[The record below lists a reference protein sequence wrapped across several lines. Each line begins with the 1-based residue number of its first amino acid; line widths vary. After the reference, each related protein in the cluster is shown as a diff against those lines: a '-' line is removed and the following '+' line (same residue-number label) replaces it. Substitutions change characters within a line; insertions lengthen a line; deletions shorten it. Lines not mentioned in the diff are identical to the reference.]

1 MSLAPEYR
9 FDWHADKARTNLQKH
24 KISFPTASTVFRD
37 ALAITV
43 YDDEHSDD
51 GDQRWATIG
60 QASNG
65 QTLVVVHTF
74 KALVAV
80 AHRAAFDLGA
90 KGRSP
95 GTARLRAGAALGLH
109 GQ

>member
-1 MSLAPEYR
+1 MSVAPEYR
-9 FDWHADKARTNLQKH
+9 FDWYADKARINLQKH
-24 KISFPTASTVFRD
+24 KVSFPTASTVFRD

-51 GDQRWATIG
+51 GDQRWVTIG

-74 KALVAV
+74 KALDAE
-80 AHRAAFDLGA
+80 RIEL
-90 KGRSP
+90 RLIS
-95 GTARLRAGAALGLH
+95 ARKADRQERRDYEQAPR
-109 GQ
+109 